1 MGRPATP
8 VLAIELGIVIQG
20 VLGCW
25 GTLSTATVPAAAEVT
40 RPVARAPE
48 GEWTEGEAERAGRP
62 QARTQSPDLAAEA
75 ILVGGGDSQSTA
87 PGRQPVVPGS
97 KLPTPNDEHS
107 IS

>member
-20 VLGCW
+20 VLSSW

-40 RPVARAPE
+40 RPIARARKGNGE
-48 GEWTEGEAERAGRP
+48 GGAEEGRQATGR
-62 QARTQSPDLAAEA
+62 SPDLAAEA

-87 PGRQPVVPGS
+87 PGRQPFVPGS